1 MPQTCGSRGSVRTKW
16 DAKSQGD
23 WALEASHNSR
33 EELPSFLHWLHSWP
47 TALLHQ
53 QLRELVL
60 VVPGVCVN
68 KQFRAT
74 GSNPM
79 AILRCVAEDGGR
91 RDDCGAHL
99 PNFTFDD
106 DVPQQRTAGNTEGP
120 TPKYA

>member
-1 MPQTCGSRGSVRTKW
+1 MPQAGGSRGSVRAKW
-16 DAKSQGD
+16 DAKGQGR
-23 WALEASHNSR
+23 LGLRSPSHSR
-33 EELPSFLHWLHSWP
+33 EDLPSFLQWLHFWP

-79 AILRCVAEDGGR
+79 
-91 RDDCGAHL
+91 
-99 PNFTFDD
+99 
-106 DVPQQRTAGNTEGP
+106 
-120 TPKYA
+120 